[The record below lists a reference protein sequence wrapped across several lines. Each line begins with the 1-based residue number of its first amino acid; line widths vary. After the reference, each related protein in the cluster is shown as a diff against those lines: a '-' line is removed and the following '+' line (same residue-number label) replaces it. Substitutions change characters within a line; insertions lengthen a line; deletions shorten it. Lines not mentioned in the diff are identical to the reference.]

1 MATAVVFGLAPAFA
15 MARGSLN
22 EALGSAGRTTG
33 GVRRARGRTVLAVAE
48 IAVALALLIGAGLMI
63 RSATQLAGVDPGFRS
78 ANVLLATDLVLPDT
92 RYHEDDA
99 LRAFGRAS
107 VASVSGIPG
116 VTGAALTNSPPL
128 AGQNTNGDFEIEGRP
143 AWEPGKEP
151 LAQYRVVTPDYLRLL
166 SIPVRGG
173 RGFTDADREGA
184 LPVALVNE
192 SMVSKY
198 FSGKDPVGSRL
209 RVEWGT
215 DAQWRTIVG
224 VVASVRGERLDAAP
238 SPEIYF
244 PFAQHPVSNPVVLL
258 ATTLPPAKM
267 LLPVRNAV
275 WSIDR
280 DLPLRSLV
288 PLAEIVAGSYAR
300 RRFSTTL
307 LTVFGFAALLIASL
321 GVYGVLSQLVS
332 ERRKEIGIRLTLGA
346 QRSDVF
352 RLIAGRGVFLTAAG
366 IGIGIVAALAVTR
379 TLGALLYE
387 VSPTDPL
394 TFAALTAVMAAV
406 SLVATALPAH
416 RATRVDP
423 AIALRQ
429 D

>member
-1 MATAVVFGLAPAFA
+1 
-15 MARGSLN
+15 
-22 EALGSAGRTTG
+22 
-33 GVRRARGRTVLAVAE
+33 
-48 IAVALALLIGAGLMI
+48 
-63 RSATQLAGVDPGFRS
+63 
-78 ANVLLATDLVLPDT
+78 
-92 RYHEDDA
+92 
-99 LRAFGRAS
+99 
-107 VASVSGIPG
+107 
-116 VTGAALTNSPPL
+116 
-128 AGQNTNGDFEIEGRP
+128 
-143 AWEPGKEP
+143 
-151 LAQYRVVTPDYLRLL
+151 
-166 SIPVRGG
+166 
-173 RGFTDADREGA
+173 
-184 LPVALVNE
+184 
-192 SMVSKY
+192 MVSKY
-198 FSGKDPVGSRL
+198 LSGRNPVGSRL

-267 LLPVRNAV
+267 LLPVRKAV

-288 PLAEIVAGSYAR
+288 PLSEIVAGSYAR